1 VDDLAMHLRRG
12 MLLVITFVLVFG
24 GVCLAQAISS
34 GQPNDRTVVV
44 FGDDLHYPP
53 FSFRDAQGQPAGF
66 SVELAMAVGEL
77 MGWEIEFDLDHWS
90 RVVDKLESGEIDVI
104 AGMFYTPERAQR
116 FDFAIR
122 HAVASGDV
130 FTRYGD
136 GVRSLEELRGQRVAV
151 QEGDIVHEYLR
162 AQNLDIEFLQCP
174 TVVEALRMVADGEAD
189 YAAVLRVP
197 AYFSIAEYGLNDL
210 RGSGLILGEYDY
222 SMAVRKGDTALL
234 LALNE
239 GLQALNAT
247 GRYAE
252 IYQKWISVHEPNAFR
267 DALSRYGIVMGVLAA
282 LAVVAFIWV
291 ASLRQAV
298 ERRTSDLEAANQQL
312 SSQFELLKQTEQD
325 LASERDLLHTTLLSV
340 GEAVIVTDCLGAI
353 IMFNPAAE
361 SLTGWS
367 AKQAIGKDFHEV
379 FRLASGLDPLTH
391 VLTNECSMELEKE
404 SLISRNGQEI
414 IVAGTFAPILDRGNQ
429 VRGGIVV
436 FRDITAQV
444 ESQRHIEYLSY
455 CDSLTGLYNRRWVQM
470 QLKHF
475 NDAAF
480 LPFSVII
487 ADMNG
492 LKLTNDAF
500 GHAVGDELLKSTSA
514 VIQEVIGDS
523 GVCARLGGD
532 ELIVLLPNTDRQTTQ
547 NLVRRI
553 REIASQRQVAGL
565 VLSVSLGWETREDL
579 DRTIHDVIK
588 HAEDDMYKH
597 KLLDQPVYR
606 ARAIAV
612 ILQSL
617 YDRTPR
623 EEDHSLRVAHIC
635 ELIGEALDMDM
646 EQIEKLHTIGMLHDI
661 GKISIEREI
670 LEKPGPL
677 TKDEYVHIQRHAE
690 LGYRIIGA
698 MSEMVDIAEYILV
711 HHERFDGSG
720 YPRGLRGRQIPYYSR
735 IVAVADA
742 WDAMTSP
749 RPYRDAMTIEQAAA
763 ELYANAGTQFDPRI
777 VEVFL
782 EKVLPKLAAD
792 EAAVGGPSR

>member
-1 VDDLAMHLRRG
+1 MDDLAVHVRWG
-12 MLLVITFVLVFG
+12 LLMVITFILL
-24 GVCLAQAISS
+24 LAGACFAQVVPS
-34 GQPNDRTVVV
+34 GQTGDRTVVV

-77 MGWEIEFDLDHWS
+77 MGWEVRFDLDHWV
-90 RVVDKLESGEIDVI
+90 RVKEKLETGEIDVV
-104 AGMFYTPERAQR
+104 AGMFYTPERAEL

-130 FTRYGD
+130 FSRDGD
-136 GVRSLEELRGQRVAV
+136 GVRTLEDLRGQRVAV

-162 AQNLDIEFLQCP
+162 AQNLDIEFVPRP
-174 TVVEALRMVADGEAD
+174 TVVEALRLVAEGEVD
-189 YAAVLRVP
+189 YTAVLRVP
-197 AYFSIAEYGLNDL
+197 GYYSIAEYNLTNL

-247 GRYAE
+247 GRYAD
-252 IYQKWISVHEPNAFR
+252 IYQKWISVHEPSPFR
-267 DALSRYGIVMGVLAA
+267 DALRRYGIVIGILAA
-282 LAVVAFIWV
+282 LAVIGFSWV
-291 ASLRQAV
+291 ASLRRAV
-298 ERRTSDLEAANQQL
+298 ERRTRDLETVNLQL
-312 SSQFELLKQTEQD
+312 SSQFELLKKTEQD
-325 LASERDLLHTTLLSV
+325 LAGEKDLLRTTLLSV
-340 GEAVIVTDCLGAI
+340 GEAVIVTDCLGSI

-367 AKQAIGKDFHEV
+367 SEQAIGRDFHEV
-379 FRLASGLDPLTH
+379 FHLASGLDPLHH
-391 VLTNECSMELEKE
+391 VLTNECSMEIEEECL
-404 SLISRNGQEI
+404 LARDGQELM
-414 IVAGTFAPILDRGNQ
+414 VAGTFAPILDQGSQ

-455 CDSLTGLYNRRWVQM
+455 CDSLTGLYNRRWVQ
-470 QLKHF
+470 LEIERF
-475 NDAAF
+475 DDPAF
-480 LPFSVII
+480 LPFSVIM

-500 GHAVGDELLKSTSA
+500 GHAVGDELLKSTA
-514 VIQEVIGDS
+514 EVLREVIADL

-532 ELIVLLPNTDRQTTQ
+532 EFIVLLPNIDRQTAQ
-547 NLVRRI
+547 DLVHRI
-553 REIASQRQVAGL
+553 KEAATKRQVAGL
-565 VLSVSLGWETREDL
+565 TISVSLGFETRESL
-579 DRTIHDVIK
+579 EKSINDVMK
-588 HAEDDMYKH
+588 KAEDDMYKH

-617 YDRTPR
+617 YDRIPQ
-623 EEDHSLRVAHIC
+623 EEEHSLRVAHIC
-635 ELIGEALDMDM
+635 ELLGEALDMDL

-661 GKISIEREI
+661 GKISIDREI

-677 TKDEYVHIQRHAE
+677 TKDEYAHVQRHAE

-698 MSEMVDIAEYILV
+698 MSEMVDIAEYILA
-711 HHERFDGSG
+711 HHERYDGTG

-742 WDAMTSP
+742 WAAMTSP
-749 RPYRDAMTIEQAAA
+749 RPYRHALSIEEAAA
-763 ELYANAGTQFDPRI
+763 ELRDNAGTQFDPRL

-782 EKVLPKLAAD
+782 EKVLPRLAAD
-792 EAAVGGPSR
+792 EVAIGGPSQ